1 MDSPYRVEYFVFW
14 CYEIDLVADKRLRAE
29 PGLGLVLCLR
39 NINEAFAM
47 FAAGAAGA
55 GHVPWSGGWPRPGPP
70 RELCDTEE
78 LIDLFESPCIHL
90 FK

>member
-39 NINEAFAM
+39 NINEALPRLLL
-47 FAAGAAGA
+47 GQQELVTCRGAGA
-55 GHVPWSGGWPRPGPP
+55 GHALAHP
-70 RELCDTEE
+70 
-78 LIDLFESPCIHL
+78 ESCVTL
-90 FK
+90 RN